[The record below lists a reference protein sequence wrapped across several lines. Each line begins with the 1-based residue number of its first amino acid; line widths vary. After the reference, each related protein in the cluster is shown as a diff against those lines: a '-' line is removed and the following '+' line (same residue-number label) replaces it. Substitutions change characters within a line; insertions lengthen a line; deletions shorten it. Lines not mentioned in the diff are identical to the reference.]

1 MAFDGITICNLVSE
15 LRKNIL
21 NGRINKIAQP
31 EKDALLITIKGNE
44 GSKRLFLSASASL
57 PLVYFASENK
67 KSPMVAPNFCMLL
80 RKYIS
85 TGRIS
90 DIYQPDFERIII
102 FEIEHLNELGDPCK
116 KKLIVEIMGKH
127 SNIIFCDE
135 NDMILDSIKHISA
148 SMSSIR
154 EVLPGR
160 TYFIPKTQEKKNPL
174 QTTRE
179 EFEETIF
186 SKPMT
191 ITKAIYTGYTGFSPI
206 AASEVCYRANIE
218 GDRPTEALSDAE
230 KVHLFHTFEFFIEDI
245 KEGSFEPYIVYN
257 ENEPKEYTCFKYQQ
271 FTDFDNDSIPS
282 ISEA

>member
-127 SNIIFCDE
+127 SNIIF
-135 NDMILDSIKHISA
+135 S
-148 SMSSIR
+148 
-154 EVLPGR
+154 V
-160 TYFIPKTQEKKNPL
+160 
-174 QTTRE
+174 
-179 EFEETIF
+179 
-186 SKPMT
+186 
-191 ITKAIYTGYTGFSPI
+191 
-206 AASEVCYRANIE
+206 
-218 GDRPTEALSDAE
+218 
-230 KVHLFHTFEFFIEDI
+230 
-245 KEGSFEPYIVYN
+245 
-257 ENEPKEYTCFKYQQ
+257 KY
-271 FTDFDNDSIPS
+271 
-282 ISEA
+282 